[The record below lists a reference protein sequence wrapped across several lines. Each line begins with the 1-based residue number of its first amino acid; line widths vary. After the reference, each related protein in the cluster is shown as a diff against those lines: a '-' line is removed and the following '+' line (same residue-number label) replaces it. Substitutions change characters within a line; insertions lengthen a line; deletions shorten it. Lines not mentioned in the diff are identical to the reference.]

1 MSTTR
6 IMKRFGA
13 GSDSATVAFNYDD
26 MEQRLADYKAQIAEE
41 CRQEILKAHEDAERI
56 RSKAQTDGHA
66 EGYRHGLSQA
76 EHEVQEQAEV
86 IAQQLVEE
94 RLQPVLPA
102 VSSLLNQIATEHV
115 RRQAEVEA
123 EVVNLALAIAEKII
137 RIELTIRPERIR
149 EIISHALRLVIGKP
163 NFSVLMNASDLTLL
177 GDRLDGIIREA
188 NQGVAVKVTASDSVS
203 SGGCVVA
210 TEHGRIDAQ
219 IETMLARI
227 RTEILEGG

>member
-1 MSTTR
+1 MSSTR
-6 IMKRFGA
+6 IMKRFGVGTDP
-13 GSDSATVAFNYDD
+13 GSVAFNFDD
-26 MEQRLADYKAQIAEE
+26 MEQRLADYKSQIKEE
-41 CRQEILKAHEDAERI
+41 CRQEILKAQEDAERI
-56 RSKAQTDGHA
+56 RAKAQAEGHA

-76 EHEVQEQAEV
+76 EHEIQQKATQIAEQLIEA
-86 IAQQLVEE
+86 

-102 VSSLLNQIATEHV
+102 MSALLNQIATEHA

-123 EVVNLALAIAEKII
+123 EVINLALAIAEKII
-137 RIELTIRPERIR
+137 RVELTIRPERIR

-163 NFSVLMNASDLTLL
+163 NFSVVMNAADLAVL
-177 GDRLDGIIREA
+177 GDRLDAIVRDA
-188 NQGVAVKVTASDSVS
+188 NHGVAVSVTASDSVS

-227 RTEILEGG
+227 RDEILGDG